1 MVKKVQNREMREHFD
16 GAHCSRGYKYK
27 KQTAIWRHF
36 WRLNENVIK
45 TRKTEKSCAINL
57 SGKGVDVVADCSI
70 VRFSTLWRQVFSS
83 FLRQAGANR
92 LYKVE
97 LNILVSLIFTK
108 PETRFK
114 HCLSLKNYF
123 YCKNEIFFM
132 YVPRTFLLE
141 SGRGG
146 KALGTR
152 LNPDHV

>member
-45 TRKTEKSCAINL
+45 TRKTEKSCPINCPTKVWTWL
-57 SGKGVDVVADCSI
+57 LTAQSYSSRPFGAK
-70 VRFSTLWRQVFSS
+70 FFQVSCDE
-83 FLRQAGANR
+83 AGANR

-114 HCLSLKNYF
+114 HCLSVKNYL
-123 YCKNEIFFM
+123 YRKNEIFFIH
-132 YVPRTFLLE
+132 VPRTFLLE
-141 SGRGG
+141 NGRGG
-146 KALGTR
+146 KAFGTR
-152 LNPDHV
+152 LNPDPV